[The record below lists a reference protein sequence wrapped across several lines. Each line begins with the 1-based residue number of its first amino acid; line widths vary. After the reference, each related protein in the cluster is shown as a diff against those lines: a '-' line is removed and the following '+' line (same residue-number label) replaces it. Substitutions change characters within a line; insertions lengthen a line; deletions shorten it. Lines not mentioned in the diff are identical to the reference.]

1 MTCLRKQKK
10 CVLLLWKNIDEVGR
24 PMFEKMKERSRQ
36 RQEERERQI
45 IEEKNRL
52 LSLSEKE
59 LLVEILLELK
69 RVEDRVDDVERSVRI
84 YSN

>member
-1 MTCLRKQKK
+1 
-10 CVLLLWKNIDEVGR
+10 
-24 PMFEKMKERSRQ
+24 MKEKARQ

-45 IEEKNRL
+45 REEKNRL

-59 LLVEILLELK
+59 LLIEVLLELK
-69 RVEDRVDDVERSVRI
+69 RIEDRIDDVESSVRI

>member
-1 MTCLRKQKK
+1 
-10 CVLLLWKNIDEVGR
+10 
-24 PMFEKMKERSRQ
+24 MFERMKEKIRQ
-36 RQEERERQI
+36 QQEERERQI
-45 IEEKNRL
+45 REEKNRL

-69 RVEDRVDDVERSVRI
+69 RIENGIDHVCRNIRT

>member
-1 MTCLRKQKK
+1 
-10 CVLLLWKNIDEVGR
+10 
-24 PMFEKMKERSRQ
+24 MFEKMKERSRQ